1 MFSMAELFLLVWA
14 LGATLIAVYYQHHL
28 NEANKFVLIA
38 QRLFVG
44 LIIGTAKIIKDKEGG
59 ASFVNHEDG
68 ELTDEIRIEVGQ
80 GESTNSP

>member
-28 NEANKFVLIA
+28 REANKFVLIA

-44 LIIGTAKIIKDKEGG
+44 LIIGTAKIIKDKQGG

>member
-1 MFSMAELFLLVWA
+1 MFSIAELFLLVWA

-28 NEANKFVLIA
+28 QEANKFVLIA

-44 LIIGTAKIIKDKEGG
+44 LIIGTAKIIKDKQGG

>member
-28 NEANKFVLIA
+28 QEANKFVLIA

>member
-1 MFSMAELFLLVWA
+1 MFSMAELFLLMWA

-28 NEANKFVLIA
+28 REANKFVFIA

-44 LIIGTAKIIKDKEGG
+44 LIIGTAKIVKDKQGG

-68 ELTDEIRIEVGQ
+68 ELTDEIRVEVGQ
-80 GESTNSP
+80 SESTNSP

>member
-28 NEANKFVLIA
+28 KEANKFVLIA

-44 LIIGTAKIIKDKEGG
+44 LIIGTAKIVKDKQGG

-68 ELTDEIRIEVGQ
+68 ELTDEIRVEVGQ
-80 GESTNSP
+80 SESTNSP

>member
-1 MFSMAELFLLVWA
+1 MFSMAELFLLMWA

-28 NEANKFVLIA
+28 REANKFVFIA

-44 LIIGTAKIIKDKEGG
+44 LIIGTAKIVKDKQGG

>member
-44 LIIGTAKIIKDKEGG
+44 LIIGTAKIIKDKQGG

>member
-1 MFSMAELFLLVWA
+1 MAELFLLVWA

-28 NEANKFVLIA
+28 KEANKFVLIA

-44 LIIGTAKIIKDKEGG
+44 LIIGTAKIIKDKQGG

>member
-14 LGATLIAVYYQHHL
+14 LGATLIAVYYQHQL
-28 NEANKFVLIA
+28 EEANKFVFVA

-44 LIIGTAKIIKDKEGG
+44 LIIGTAAMIKDKRGG

-68 ELTDEIRIEVGQ
+68 ELTDEIRIQVGQ

>member
-1 MFSMAELFLLVWA
+1 MAELFLLMWA

-28 NEANKFVLIA
+28 REANKFVFIA

-44 LIIGTAKIIKDKEGG
+44 LIIGTAKIVKDKQGG

-68 ELTDEIRIEVGQ
+68 ELTDEIRVEVGQ
-80 GESTNSP
+80 SESTNSP

>member
-14 LGATLIAVYYQHHL
+14 LGATFIAVYYQHHL
-28 NEANKFVLIA
+28 KEANKFVLIA

-44 LIIGTAKIIKDKEGG
+44 LIIGTAKMIKDRQGG

-80 GESTNSP
+80 GEGTNCP